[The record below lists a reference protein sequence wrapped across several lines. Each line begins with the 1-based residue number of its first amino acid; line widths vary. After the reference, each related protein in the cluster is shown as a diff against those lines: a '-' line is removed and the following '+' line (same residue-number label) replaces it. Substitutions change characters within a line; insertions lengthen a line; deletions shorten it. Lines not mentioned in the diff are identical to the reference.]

1 MPDCRKPKKSS
12 TRPNQKAS
20 KSWYKDAV
28 IYQLHVRA
36 FFDSNNDGVGDFRGL
51 TQKLDYIKDLGVS
64 AIWLLPFYKS
74 PLRDDGYDISD
85 YKEINPA
92 YGTLDDFRHFVEQA
106 HDRDIRVI
114 TELVINHSSEQHPW
128 FQRARRAPPGSPER
142 DYYVWSDTGHEFE
155 EARIIFLDSE
165 VSNWTWDP
173 IAKAYYWH
181 RFYNCQ
187 PDLNFDNPLVVREVK
202 DILNFWLD
210 MGVDGFRLDAV
221 PYLVE
226 REGTTGE
233 NLRETHS
240 ILKVVR
246 AEVERRRPNCVL
258 LAEANQPPERT
269 VGYFGRGDECQMA
282 FHFPLMP
289 RLFMALAQEDREPIV
304 EIVERTR
311 SIPDDCQWALFLR
324 NHDELT
330 LEMVTEDE
338 RDYLWHVYATHRRL
352 RINLGIRRR
361 LATLLNGDRRRIEL
375 MNSLLFSLNGSPV
388 LYYGDEI
395 GMGDNPFL
403 GDRDGVRTPMQ
414 WSPDR
419 NAGFSTA
426 DYVDLYLPPI
436 EHRFYG
442 YDLVN
447 VAEQRKMRSSLL
459 NWTRWMIRVRQS
471 HPAFARGDIAFL
483 QPTNQK
489 VLAYVRRHG
498 EEVLLCVVNLCE
510 TAQAAQLDLSPWAGR
525 IPVEVF
531 GGCPFPAVAKELPY
545 PITLPGH
552 EFLWLKLYPAEQV
565 DPVNGVPGERM
576 DRPDL
581 PAPDRPS
588 PRPPGDKE
596 RQIGEARTRPD
607 ARLETN
613 PADC

>member
-1 MPDCRKPKKSS
+1 
-12 TRPNQKAS
+12 
-20 KSWYKDAV
+20 
-28 IYQLHVRA
+28 
-36 FFDSNNDGVGDFRGL
+36 
-51 TQKLDYIKDLGVS
+51 
-64 AIWLLPFYKS
+64 
-74 PLRDDGYDISD
+74 
-85 YKEINPA
+85 
-92 YGTLDDFRHFVEQA
+92 
-106 HDRDIRVI
+106 
-114 TELVINHSSEQHPW
+114 
-128 FQRARRAPPGSPER
+128 
-142 DYYVWSDTGHEFE
+142 
-155 EARIIFLDSE
+155 
-165 VSNWTWDP
+165 
-173 IAKAYYWH
+173 
-181 RFYNCQ
+181 
-187 PDLNFDNPLVVREVK
+187 
-202 DILNFWLD
+202 
-210 MGVDGFRLDAV
+210 
-221 PYLVE
+221 
-226 REGTTGE
+226 
-233 NLRETHS
+233 
-240 ILKVVR
+240 
-246 AEVERRRPNCVL
+246 
-258 LAEANQPPERT
+258 
-269 VGYFGRGDECQMA
+269 
-282 FHFPLMP
+282 
-289 RLFMALAQEDREPIV
+289 
-304 EIVERTR
+304 
-311 SIPDDCQWALFLR
+311 
-324 NHDELT
+324 
-330 LEMVTEDE
+330 
-338 RDYLWHVYATHRRL
+338 
-352 RINLGIRRR
+352 
-361 LATLLNGDRRRIEL
+361 